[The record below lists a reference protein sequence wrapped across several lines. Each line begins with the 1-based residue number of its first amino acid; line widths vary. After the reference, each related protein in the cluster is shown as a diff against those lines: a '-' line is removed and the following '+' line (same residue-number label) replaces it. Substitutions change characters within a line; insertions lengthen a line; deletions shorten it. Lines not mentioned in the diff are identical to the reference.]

1 MWTHHIW
8 CNSCNTVVV
17 VVHISVLI
25 YWRLLN
31 WWQYL
36 NSKGNENELQNV
48 SIYCAHMIIIL
59 IIITLTAIYCAA
71 MNGTMAQHSSIHS
84 TFGPQF
90 GETNTNDQWPLSM
103 NIYIYIYVCVRKKN
117 IQTIQL
123 LTISIHTIQIQ
134 YNIRKVYVIIFVM
147 AITRQPYTHNYHVY
161 IYTYRHV
168 VWFNNVLNRFN
179 CHWLIGQIETDHSAG
194 QPWIIIIIIM
204 NKWCASPF
212 LLCYNN

>member
-1 MWTHHIW
+1 MCPHDNNINNNNTYSYLLCCHEWHNGTTFVHPQHIW
-8 CNSCNTVVV
+8 PT
-17 VVHISVLI
+17 I
-25 YWRLLN
+25 WRN
-31 WWQYL
+31 QY
-36 NSKGNENELQNV
+36 
-48 SIYCAHMIIIL
+48 
-59 IIITLTAIYCAA
+59 
-71 MNGTMAQHSSIHS
+71 
-84 TFGPQF
+84 
-90 GETNTNDQWPLSM
+90 QWPVAAVNEYIHVYM
-103 NIYIYIYVCVRKKN
+103 HIYIYVLEKKN